1 MKTIDIWTYNRR
13 ISSRLLQWGGLNV
26 GLGIA
31 LQAARAPFW
40 RAFGQQAVAWGA
52 IDALIAWFGQRGADR
67 KEAKGDPA
75 AMSTQ
80 RRQLAFLLWLNT
92 GLDVLYIVGGYML
105 ARSKSADAQRRGHG
119 WGIVFQGAFLFLFD
133 LFHALGMR
141 HVQQAERPKDAK

>member
-1 MKTIDIWTYNRR
+1 VNSSDIWTYNRR
-13 ISSRLLQWGGLNV
+13 ISTRLLQWGGLNV

-40 RAFGQQAVAWGA
+40 RAFGQQAAAWGA
-52 IDALIAWFGQRGADR
+52 IDALIAWLGQSGADR
-67 KEAKGDPA
+67 KEAKGDPGA
-75 AMSTQ
+75 AVAQ

-105 ARSKSADAQRRGHG
+105 TRSDGGKASRRGHG
-119 WGIVFQGAFLFLFD
+119 WGIVFQGTFLFLFD

-141 HVQQAERPKDAK
+141 HVQKVERP